1 MLIFD
6 LQFMGTGRHGDSG
19 HHVQRVVV
27 VEKEVERGFATTL
40 HLGMVETNAGGCRQ
54 KCLNAI
60 YDGVPVKTFTLF

>member
-27 VEKEVERGFATTL
+27 VEKKVERGFATTL
-40 HLGMVETNAGGCRQ
+40 HLGMVETNAGGCR
-54 KCLNAI
+54 
-60 YDGVPVKTFTLF
+60 